1 MDNRAKLILKNTV
14 FLYLRLFIT
23 LVIGLVTSRVVLK
36 TLGAEDFG
44 IYNLVGG
51 IVTIFAFVNQSLSS
65 STQRFITFDLG
76 RGDYGSLKKSF
87 STALNVHMLYS
98 VIIIFILELFGL
110 IFLTSALNIDSDRMY
125 AAKWV
130 FHCMVVSSVLG
141 IMRAPFTAI
150 ITANERFNFY
160 AIVGIVEPLLKL
172 LILYVLL
179 IVSFDKLILYSILYL
194 FVTLISTLMYVIY
207 VLIKLRNQIGYRVK
221 LKLSEAK
228 KFIKFTGLNLYEQI
242 AVVCSYQ
249 GVDFLLNIFHGVIVN
264 AAMGIAKQVQAA
276 VFNFVSGFQ
285 SAMSPQIT
293 KSYAAG
299 DFAYLSKLMVA
310 APKYSLL
317 LILILTLPVMFN
329 IEALL
334 SIWLGEYPVY
344 TKEFCCLILVSC
356 ILESISLPYRTLVY
370 AEGKIVKYQ
379 LVIGTCFLL
388 NLILSYVFLMLGYS
402 PQVVLYVRILVYLL
416 IDIIRLCFFR
426 KYCVGSFVK
435 YILNTYGHIVI
446 LLILAFPL
454 LYIVNSFFNPN
465 LLLRLVCSVLVV
477 LLLTY
482 MVGINNLERRV
493 LINYL
498 KQKITKL

>member
-1 MDNRAKLILKNTV
+1 MDSRAKLVFKNTV

-23 LVIGLVTSRVVLK
+23 LVIGLFTSRVVLK

-65 STQRFITFDLG
+65 STQRFITFNLG
-76 RGDYGSLKKSF
+76 RGDYGALKNSF
-87 STALNVHMLYS
+87 STALNVHILYS
-98 VIIIFILELFGL
+98 AVIIFILELLGL
-110 IFLTSALNIDSDRMY
+110 IFLTSVLNIDSDRMY

-150 ITANERFNFY
+150 ITANERFNYY
-160 AIVGIVEPLLKL
+160 AVVGIIEPLLKL

-179 IVSFDKLILYSILYL
+179 IVNFDKLILYSILYL

-207 VLIKLRNQIGYRVK
+207 VLIMLRNQIEYKIK
-221 LKLSEAK
+221 LNLSEAK
-228 KFIKFTGLNLYEQI
+228 KFIKFTGLNLYEQT

-249 GVDFLLNIFHGVIVN
+249 GIDFLLNIFHGVVVN

-299 DFAYLSKLMVA
+299 DTAYLSRLMVA

-317 LILILTLPVMFN
+317 LILVLTLPVMFN
-329 IEALL
+329 LERLL
-334 SIWLGEYPVY
+334 GIWLGDYPVY
-344 TKEFCCLILVSC
+344 TKEFCNLILISC
-356 ILESISLPYRTLVY
+356 ILESISMPYRTLVY

-379 LVIGTCFLL
+379 LIIGSCFLL
-388 NLILSYVFLMLGYS
+388 NLIFSYIFLKLGYS
-402 PQVVLYVRILVYLL
+402 PLIVLYVRIAVYF
-416 IDIIRLCFFR
+416 IINAIRLVFYK
-426 KYCVGSFVK
+426 KYCTGSFLK
-435 YILNTYGHIVI
+435 YIAATYGRVSIM
-446 LLILAFPL
+446 LILALPVLYVINRYFDLNILPRL
-454 LYIVNSFFNPN
+454 LFSVVAILVIIYI
-465 LLLRLVCSVLVV
+465 
-477 LLLTY
+477 
-482 MVGINNLERRV
+482 VGINNAERQL
-493 LINYL
+493 LINYV
-498 KQKITKL
+498 KQRITKR